1 MRQDNLTGYFDVREY
16 NAKKAVQERAI
27 KSDDATITFGVAF
40 APEQLPKELSDY
52 AKACESKKDGHKYML
67 IKFKIGSRCRWFA
80 RNEKGVVAET
90 ARPTNADLDG
100 NRYECCID
108 YKQLNGDP
116 NKQEAYG
123 YWANAILIAEA
134 QSNYFADLNA
144 ETVETAEQSAIAAG
158 VATPTPTIAKMQDDT
173 ENNDKLPF

>member
-1 MRQDNLTGYFDVREY
+1 MRQDNLAGYFDVREY
-16 NAKKAVQERAI
+16 NAKKAVQERTI

-40 APEQLPKELSDY
+40 DPEQLPKELSDY

-67 IKFKIGSRCRWFA
+67 VKFKVGSRCRWFS
-80 RNEKGVVAET
+80 RNEKGVVAEI

-100 NRYECCID
+100 NRYECCVD

-116 NKQEAYG
+116 NKQEACG

-144 ETVETAEQSAIAAG
+144 EPAETAEQSVIAAG
-158 VATPTPTIAKMQDDT
+158 VAVPTPTMAQMQDDT
-173 ENNDKLPF
+173 ENNNKLPF